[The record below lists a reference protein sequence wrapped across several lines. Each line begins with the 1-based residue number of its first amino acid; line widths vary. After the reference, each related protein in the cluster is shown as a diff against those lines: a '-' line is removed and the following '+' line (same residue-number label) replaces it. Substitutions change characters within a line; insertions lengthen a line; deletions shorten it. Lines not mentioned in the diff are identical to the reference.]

1 MNTEYIILI
10 CIYLMT
16 LIMRTSY
23 ELLNKAGKV
32 NLKRK
37 IIFMVVLII
46 MCLMWISWFG
56 LCPLDPFRF
65 SLPKIIHWT
74 GIGIFIIGLALAIG
88 AFIQLRGLE
97 NINHLV
103 TTGLFFKVR
112 HPMYIGFILWI
123 LGWAI
128 YHGAVVSLMVG
139 FIGIGNII
147 FWRRIE
153 EENLKSLNGKTYQE
167 YVKETWC

>member
-1 MNTEYIILI
+1 
-10 CIYLMT
+10 
-16 LIMRTSY
+16 MRTSY
-23 ELLNKAGKV
+23 ELLKKAGKV

-37 IIFMVVLII
+37 SIFMIVLII
-46 MCLMWISWFG
+46 MCLMWTSWFG
-56 LCPLDPFRF
+56 LCPLDPFRL

-74 GIGIFIIGLALAIG
+74 GFGIFIIGLALAIG

-103 TTGLFFKVR
+103 TIGLFSKMR

-147 FWRRIE
+147 FWLRIE
-153 EENLKSLNGKTYQE
+153 EENLKSLYGKAYQE

>member
-23 ELLNKAGKV
+23 ELLKKAGKV
-32 NLKRK
+32 NPKRI
-37 IIFMVVLII
+37 IIFMIVLMI

-56 LCPLDPFRF
+56 LVPSDPFRL
-65 SLPKIIHWT
+65 SLHKIIHWT
-74 GIGIFIIGLALAIG
+74 GFGIFITGLALAIG
-88 AFIQLRGLE
+88 GFIQLRGLE

-103 TTGLFFKVR
+103 TTGLFSKMR
-112 HPMYIGFILWI
+112 HPMYIGFIFWI

-147 FWRRIE
+147 FWLRIE
-153 EENLKSLNGKTYQE
+153 EDNLKSLYGKAYQE

>member
-23 ELLNKAGKV
+23 DLLKKAGKV
-32 NLKRK
+32 NPKRI
-37 IIFMVVLII
+37 IIFMIVLIT

-56 LCPLDPFRF
+56 LVPLDPFRLN
-65 SLPKIIHWT
+65 LPKIIHWT
-74 GIGIFIIGLALAIG
+74 GFGIFIIGLALAIG
-88 AFIQLRGLE
+88 GFIQLRGLE

-103 TTGLFFKVR
+103 TTGLFSKMR
-112 HPMYIGFILWI
+112 HPMYIGFIFWI

-147 FWRRIE
+147 FWWRIE
-153 EENLKSLNGKTYQE
+153 EENLKSLYGKAYQE